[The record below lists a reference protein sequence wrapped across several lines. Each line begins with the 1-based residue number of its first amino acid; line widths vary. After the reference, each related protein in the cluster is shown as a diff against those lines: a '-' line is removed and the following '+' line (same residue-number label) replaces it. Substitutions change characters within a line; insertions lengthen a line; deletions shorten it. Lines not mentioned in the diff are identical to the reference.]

1 MGNSKISGWKASRKA
16 RKQHLYRALAP
27 LHLRHK
33 LISAN
38 LSKELRKKYNRRNLS
53 LRKGDVVR
61 IMVGKFRNSKGKIT
75 EVNCQN
81 LKIYIE
87 NIMRKKSD
95 GSNVPIPIDPSN
107 VQIIEPAIQ
116 DKKRIKILE
125 RKNIPK

>member
-16 RKQHLYRALAP
+16 RKQQLYRALAP

>member
-16 RKQHLYRALAP
+16 IKQHLYRALAP